1 MKVYLSRSNAA
12 DPAVFSLVRQVIENL
27 GHEVVTFNGGEYSSK
42 PLLECDALVLV
53 PSAQM
58 LPSMKGSKHTTEITD
73 PAPDIGKGQ
82 YGQCMEFVQQYAED
96 YVDCGEDLEEIVM
109 PNDKYLLIVNEAG
122 MEDPANPSVYVHN
135 ITHVQSQSNSS
146 NWATRYGFL
155 QTDEAYVN
163 IGSVLGREMQTKIPT
178 AAKLDVLYPVSNSPM
193 LGAASMLGIL

>member
-58 LPSMKGSKHTTEITD
+58 LPAIERGDTTTELTD
-73 PAPDIGKGQ
+73 DAPDIGKGQ
-82 YGQCMEFVQQYAED
+82 HGQCMEFVKKYAED
-96 YVDCGEDLEEIVM
+96 YDECGEDFEDIVM

-122 MEDPANPSVYVHN
+122 IEDPANPSVYVHN
-135 ITHVQSQSNSS
+135 ITHVQSQSNSG
-146 NWATRYGFL
+146 NWATKYGFL

-178 AAKLDVLYPVSNSPM
+178 CKEPLYPVSNSPM
-193 LGAASMLGIL
+193 LGAARMLGIS